1 MLTAKLNPNKKGN
14 NQENC
19 LGLLVGG
26 RGDGWGDPA
35 GLTFDDIDDSI
46 DIRDTSLG
54 GNLKGTGELSGYRKL
69 VWALSHSAK
78 DLGSSKLS
86 E

>member
-19 LGLLVGG
+19 LGLLVVGG

-54 GNLKGTGELSGYRKL
+54 GKLKGTGELSGYRKL
-69 VWALSHSAK
+69 V
-78 DLGSSKLS
+78 
-86 E
+86 